1 MSSEKK
7 LKALVY
13 NKNYISNSHMSRQCY
28 IYQNLSPQQVVKE
41 IVKFVMFVT
50 WLRYKNLRGS
60 KWGIKILKT

>member
-1 MSSEKK
+1 MIFFTVKVAVCLLKKK

-50 WLRYKNLRGS
+50 
-60 KWGIKILKT
+60 